1 MSTSANAITASCRST
16 AMSERGPP
24 LPGVHVGKT
33 VGPDEAVGAG
43 EMVGPDEKSAPH
55 RQPEQSQPN
64 EASRKGHASD
74 GETASS
80 VTFMNARWMISSHE
94 YGP

>member
-43 EMVGPDEKSAPH
+43 EVVGPDEKSAPH

-64 EASRKGHASD
+64 EASMRGHASD

-80 VTFMNARWMISSHE
+80 VTFMKKRWIISSHE